1 MNNRETALAA
11 LQITASKF
19 DALKSFKEVKTYY
32 SLIAIASILPIL
44 YSVVLLYGLRLA
56 WSGKNLK
63 RFIIIPNLLSFIFFA
78 LGIAVTFSLLS
89 IFTAPSAA
97 INSTGTIW
105 LLTLMLSIFIF
116 GLCFLFA
123 LGLRK
128 NRLKKLAFEM
138 ESLLALIEEQ

>member
-44 YSVVLLYGLRLA
+44 YGVVAFYGLRLA
-56 WSGKNLK
+56 WSGKDLK
-63 RFIIIPNLLSFIFFA
+63 RFIIIPNLLSLIFFA
-78 LGIAVTFSLLS
+78 LGITVTFSLLS
-89 IFTAPSAA
+89 IFFAPSAA
-97 INSTGTIW
+97 INSTCTIW

-128 NRLKKLAFEM
+128 NRMKKLAFEM